1 MPQSRKRILIY
12 SHDSFGLGHL
22 RRCRAIA
29 NSLVAADEH
38 VSVLILSGS
47 PLIGRFEFAGRVD
60 FVRLPGIIKQRS
72 GDYASSRLD
81 MDIDDTAA
89 LRTALIHAAA
99 DVFDPHLFLVDKE
112 PLGLRGEVLAT
123 LELMKRRGTPTI
135 LGLRDVMDDPV
146 LLAAEWKRKGAVA
159 ALDAFYNEIWVY
171 GPPQFHDP
179 LAGLD
184 VPDSVRRKMV
194 FTGYL
199 RRDGPSAARKPATPL
214 TPFGDT
220 CFILVTTGGGGDG
233 AEVVDWVLRAYE
245 CDNEIPYP
253 AFIVFGPFLAADRQT
268 EYYERVAR
276 LERVAATTFA
286 AGLEPLMTGA
296 IGVVAMGGY
305 NTFCEILS
313 FDKKALIVP
322 RTQPRMEQ
330 CIRAARGQELDLARM
345 LADDGRRDPV
355 VMARALRRLPL
366 QTRPSEVVL
375 PGLLDGL
382 RNVNR
387 RVLHRLARGRK
398 RPRVRLARQTA

>member
-1 MPQSRKRILIY
+1 MPRSRKRILIY

-29 NSLVAADEH
+29 DSLVAADEH
-38 VSVLILSGS
+38 VSVLIVSGS
-47 PLIGRFEFAGRVD
+47 PLIGSFDFARRVD
-60 FVRLPGIIKQRS
+60 FVRVPGIVKRPTGEYVS
-72 GDYASSRLD
+72 PRLD
-81 MDIDDTAA
+81 LDIDDTAA
-89 LRTALIHAAA
+89 LRAALIHAAA
-99 DVFDPHLFLVDKE
+99 DVFDPDLLLVDKE
-112 PLGLRGEVLAT
+112 PLGLRGEVAAT

-135 LGLRDVMDDPV
+135 LGLRDVMDAPA
-146 LLAAEWKRKGAVA
+146 LLAPEWERKGAVA

-171 GPPQFHDP
+171 GPAEFCDP

-199 RRDGPSAARKPATPL
+199 RRDQHATPRKSATPL

-220 CFILVTTGGGGDG
+220 GFVLVTTGGGGDG

-245 CDNEIPYP
+245 TDPGIPYP
-253 AFIVFGPFLAADRQT
+253 AFIVFGPFLAPDRQA
-268 EYYERVAR
+268 EFYGRVAG
-276 LERVAATTFA
+276 LDRVAATTFA

-330 CIRAARGQELDLARM
+330 LIRAQRGQELDLVRM
-345 LADDGRRDPV
+345 LADDGQRDPM
-355 VMARALRRLPL
+355 VMARALRQLPY
-366 QTRPSEVVL
+366 QTTPSEVVL
-375 PGLLDGL
+375 PELLDGL
-382 RNVNR
+382 HSVNR

-398 RPRVRLARQTA
+398 RPQVRLARQTA